1 MILIDLKN
9 AFDTIDHDILL
20 QKRKAIRFSESTIKW
35 IESYLS
41 KRILLVNIE
50 KKLSEFENI
59 YCGAAQE
66 SILGPLLFV
75 IYINYMLQAV
85 TSTPLLY
92 EDDLCILHQYKNVG
106 QIQND
111 SMKALKIFVTGLFI
125 TNSVWIRQ
133 NLFFLQVNGEQR
145 VSVNY

>member
-106 QIQND
+106 QIQKRLNEGFENLRD
-111 SMKALKIFVTGLFI
+111 WFVHNKFSMDKAKSILFASKRRAKSI
-125 TNSVWIRQ
+125 C
-133 NLFFLQVNGEQR
+133 
-145 VSVNY
+145 

>member
-106 QIQND
+106 RIQKRLNEGFENLRD
-111 SMKALKIFVTGLFI
+111 WFVHNKFSMDKAKSIPFASKRRAKSI
-125 TNSVWIRQ
+125 C
-133 NLFFLQVNGEQR
+133 
-145 VSVNY
+145 

>member
-106 QIQND
+106 QIQKRLNQGFENLRD
-111 SMKALKIFVTGLFI
+111 WFVHNKFSMDKAKSILFASKRRAKSI
-125 TNSVWIRQ
+125 C
-133 NLFFLQVNGEQR
+133 
-145 VSVNY
+145 

>member
-106 QIQND
+106 LIQKRLNEGFENLRD
-111 SMKALKIFVTGLFI
+111 WFVHNKFSMDKAKSILFASKRRAKSI
-125 TNSVWIRQ
+125 C
-133 NLFFLQVNGEQR
+133 
-145 VSVNY
+145 

>member
-92 EDDLCILHQYKNVG
+92 EDDLCIIHQYKNVG
-106 QIQND
+106 QIQKRLNEGFENLRD
-111 SMKALKIFVTGLFI
+111 WFVHNKFSMDKAKSILFASKRRAKSI
-125 TNSVWIRQ
+125 C
-133 NLFFLQVNGEQR
+133 
-145 VSVNY
+145 